1 MLKVYSPIFIHA
13 PLVTNTS
20 VIIVKT
26 NLIFSPA
33 SEKTELTKREV
44 IPLLLS
50 ILAIGLGFRLK

>member
-1 MLKVYSPIFIHA
+1 MLKAHSPIFIRA

-20 VIIVKT
+20 VTIVKT

-33 SEKTELTKREV
+33 NEKTELTKREV

-50 ILAIGLGFRLK
+50 ILVIGPEFRLK